1 MNFTYRLTFFFA
13 LFLFFYPFMTAFAS
27 DEPFTYPSNWGGTG
41 LMEIPTARV
50 IRENSYRIGI
60 SQIHPYRYYYGAVSP
75 MKGLEINGRITEVIG
90 VPALT
95 SAYGNFKDKALDF
108 KYQFIPEGKY
118 MPAAALGIMDP
129 HGTRVYPS
137 QYVVISKQIYPFDF
151 TIGFGNGRFGKIP
164 LTSAGE
170 GIKLEIL
177 SNTKSWLK
185 DSQFFW
191 GIQFALSEK
200 YALMVEYNP
209 IKYHK
214 QTHDPAPSK
223 YFREPV
229 PSNYNFGFRW
239 QPLKWTELDVSCQRG
254 NQIGVNFSTAF
265 NIGRPLIPIYDHP
278 YKENPQ
284 EKLNPFSERLQK
296 ALSYSG
302 FSDIGVLMEG
312 NDLWIEAQ
320 NDTYFYNTK
329 AIGVILRI
337 LSEITYENARNVH
350 IILKENGIP
359 LIEFRTTKADITDL
373 YSEKLTLNEFF
384 YLSEVKTDISE
395 TLDIPKWNKRLFRY
409 GIKPSFQT
417 FLNDPSGFFKY
428 RFGISGWISYHPWQG
443 TSFIAGF
450 EGYPINTVSSANEP
464 LSIPV
469 RSDIVLYKRENIAL
483 GKLMFE
489 QLKKIKHGPYGRIA
503 AGLLD
508 VQYAGLDG
516 EVAMPLLNGRLMV
529 GLSGSLVKKREP
541 DNPFKLKENDVKDFY
556 STAFINMRL
565 NIPEH
570 EISIDLKTGRFL
582 AGDRGSRI
590 TISKFI
596 NGVILSAWYS
606 FTDTSVFKDNINKG
620 YHDKGIAVTIPIRLF
635 KGADSKTAYNYSL
648 SPWTRDVAQDIE
660 HYNTLFDFM
669 GRNTKIFLDKDKK
682 LAY

>member
-1 MNFTYRLTFFFA
+1 MNFTSCLTFFFA

-27 DEPFTYPSNWGGTG
+27 DEHFIYPSNWGGTG

-75 MKGLEINGRITEVIG
+75 VKGLEIDGRITEVIG

-95 SAYGNFKDKALDF
+95 AAYGNFKDKALDF
-108 KYQFIPEGKY
+108 KYRFISEGKY
-118 MPAAALGIMDP
+118 MPATALGIMDP

-151 TIGFGNGRFGKIP
+151 TIGFGNGRFGKRP

-170 GIKLEIL
+170 GMKLEIL
-177 SNTKSWLK
+177 SNTMGWLK

-214 QTHDPAPSK
+214 QTHDPATKK
-223 YFREPV
+223 YFREPA
-229 PSNYNFGFRW
+229 PLNYNFGFRW
-239 QPLKWTELDVSCQRG
+239 KPLKWTELDVSCQRG

-265 NIGRPLIPIYDHP
+265 DIGIPLIPIYDHP

-312 NDLWIEAQ
+312 NDIWIEAQ

-337 LSEITYENARNVH
+337 LSEITSENARNVH
-350 IILKENGIP
+350 ITLKENGIP
-359 LIEFRTTKADITDL
+359 LIEFRTTKADIIDL
-373 YSEKLTLNEFF
+373 YSEELTPNEFF

-395 TLDIPKWNKRLFRY
+395 TLDIPKWNKRSFRY
-409 GIKPSFQT
+409 GVKPSFQT

-428 RFGISGWISYHPWQG
+428 RFGISGWVSYHPWQG
-443 TSFIAGF
+443 TSFVAGF

-489 QLKKIKHGPYGRIA
+489 QLKKIKHGLYGRTA

-529 GLSGSLVKKREP
+529 GLSGSLVKKRAT

-570 EISIDLKTGRFL
+570 EISVDLKTGRFL

-606 FTDTSVFKDNINKG
+606 VTDTSVFKDNINKG

-669 GRNTKIFLDKDKK
+669 GRNTKIFDLCG
-682 LAY
+682 